1 MYNAIFDW
9 RVTMSQYKLLVKD
22 VLENE
27 HFKSAEVVAGKD
39 GLLRIVKWAHV
50 IEIVQVDNF
59 LAGDELVLTTGISLQ
74 HCIEDFIFFVESL
87 IKKNCAALC
96 IEYGTYLQT
105 IPESILSLA
114 NQHDFPII
122 VFHETVP
129 FVRITQD
136 LHSQIMNQQYFM
148 ISSLET
154 YSQTLNKN
162 ALLGQTV
169 DDILQTLYQAL
180 RTQIIF
186 SIKGRDPIFFPN
198 IPTVKR
204 RDLLKMPKSATQFI
218 HEPIFIVD
226 QHYADLTLYRGDGL
240 FSEFEL
246 LILDRTATALA
257 QLLMREFYIE
267 EKRDI
272 EDATI
277 LADWIDHKLTKEEIF
292 KFIVSHHSNFTYY
305 SSAVFILS
313 SPYTIMKVQ
322 EDIVYS
328 KLYYRN
334 LFEQN
339 GFIPFLFERKSYVI
353 FILLHTKD
361 CKASRELLN
370 TLFSTLKKTDFYKK
384 QLSQGYQL
392 AIGKVVSDVEEIPK
406 SYQTALETFYIC
418 GKVQTTSFFYDDLH
432 LYHLIYKLQMQV
444 DLQEVIQDYL
454 QPVIEYDK
462 KHNSKL
468 LETLQVY
475 LQTNGSKQQTAKQLF
490 IVRQTLYH
498 RLKKLESLLGE
509 DFMKGHNRITLE
521 FMLLANSLIEEKK

>member
-1 MYNAIFDW
+1 MPDFD
-9 RVTMSQYKLLVKD
+9 RRATMSQYKLQVKD

-27 HFKSAEVVAGKD
+27 YFRSAEVVAGQG

-59 LAGDELVLTTGISLQ
+59 LAGNELVLTTGISLQ
-74 HCIEDFIFFVESL
+74 HHLEDFLFFVKSL
-87 IKKNCAALC
+87 INKNCAALC
-96 IEYGTYLQT
+96 IEYGPYLQS
-105 IPESILSLA
+105 IPEVILSLA
-114 NQHDFPII
+114 NRHDFPII

-136 LHSQIMNQQYFM
+136 LHSQIMNQQYLM

-162 ALLGQTV
+162 ALLGQNT
-169 DDILQTLYQAL
+169 DDILQTIYHTL

-198 IPTVKR
+198 MPLAKR
-204 RDLLKMPKSATQFI
+204 QQLLMMPKTAPQFK

-226 QHYADLTLYRGDGL
+226 QHYADLTIYRAHGL
-240 FSEFEL
+240 FSEFDL

-257 QLLMREFYIE
+257 QLLMRDFYIE

-277 LADWIDHKLTKEEIF
+277 LADWIDQKLTKEEIY
-292 KFIVSHHSNFTYY
+292 KFIVAHHSNYTYY

-313 SPYTIMKVQ
+313 SPYTIMRAQ

-339 GFIPFLFERKSYVI
+339 GFTPFLFERKSYVV
-353 FILLHTKD
+353 FILLHTKES
-361 CKASRELLN
+361 KASRELLN
-370 TLFSTLKKTDFYKK
+370 SLFATLQQTDFYKK
-384 QLSQGYQL
+384 QLLQGYQL

-406 SYQTALETFYIC
+406 SYHTALETLYIC
-418 GKVQTTSFFYDDLH
+418 RKVQTTSFFYDDLH

-444 DLQEVIQDYL
+444 NLQEVIQDYL
-454 QPVIEYDK
+454 QPVIDYDK
-462 KHNSKL
+462 KYNSKL

-498 RLKKLESLLGE
+498 RLKKLEHLLGE
-509 DFMKGHNRITLE
+509 NFMKGHNRITLE
-521 FMLLANSLIEEKK
+521 FMLLANSLIEDKA

>member
-1 MYNAIFDW
+1 MQYFDG
-9 RVTMSQYKLLVKD
+9 RATMSQYKLQVKD

-27 HFKSAEVVAGKD
+27 YFRSAEVVAGQG

-74 HCIEDFIFFVESL
+74 HHLEDFLFFVESL
-87 IKKNCAALC
+87 INKNCAALC
-96 IEYGTYLQT
+96 IEYGTYLQS
-105 IPESILSLA
+105 IPEVILSLA
-114 NQHDFPII
+114 NRHDFPII

-136 LHSQIMNQQYFM
+136 LHSQIMNQQYLM

-162 ALLGQTV
+162 ALLGQNT
-169 DDILQTLYQAL
+169 DDILQTIYHTL

-198 IPTVKR
+198 MPLAKR
-204 RDLLKMPKSATQFI
+204 QQLLTMSKTAPQFK

-226 QHYADLTLYRGDGL
+226 QHYADLTLYRADGL
-240 FSEFEL
+240 FSEFDL

-257 QLLMREFYIE
+257 QLLMRDFYIE

-277 LADWIDHKLTKEEIF
+277 LADWIDQKLTKEEIY
-292 KFIVSHHSNFTYY
+292 KFIVAHHSSYTYY

-313 SPYTIMKVQ
+313 SPYTIMRAQ

-339 GFIPFLFERKSYVI
+339 GFTPFLFERKSYVV

-361 CKASRELLN
+361 SKASRELLN
-370 TLFSTLKKTDFYKK
+370 SLFATLQQTDFYKK
-384 QLSQGYQL
+384 QLLQGYQL

-406 SYQTALETFYIC
+406 SYHTALETLYIC
-418 GKVQTTSFFYDDLH
+418 RKVQTTSFFYDDLH

-444 DLQEVIQDYL
+444 NLQEVIQDYL
-454 QPVIEYDK
+454 QPVIDYDK
-462 KHNSKL
+462 KYNSKL

-498 RLKKLESLLGE
+498 RLKKLENLLGE
-509 DFMKGHNRITLE
+509 NFMKGHNRITLE
-521 FMLLANSLIEEKK
+521 FMLLANSLIEDKI

>member
-1 MYNAIFDW
+1 MQYFEW
-9 RVTMSQYKLLVKD
+9 RATMSQFKLQVKD
-22 VLENE
+22 VLKNE
-27 HFKSAEVVAGKD
+27 YFQSAEVIAGKD

-59 LAGDELVLTTGISLQ
+59 LAGDELILTTGISLQ
-74 HCIEDFIFFVESL
+74 HHLEDFIFFVEML

-96 IEYGTYLQT
+96 IEYGPYLQT
-105 IPESILSLA
+105 IPEAIQSLA
-114 NQHDFPII
+114 NRHDFPII

-148 ISSLET
+148 ISSLEN
-154 YSQTLNKN
+154 YAQTLNKN
-162 ALLGQTV
+162 ALHGQST
-169 DDILQTLYQAL
+169 DDILQTIYHTL

-186 SIKGRDPIFFPN
+186 SIKDRDVIFFPN
-198 IPTVKR
+198 MPLAKR
-204 RDLLKMPKSATQFI
+204 QQLLTLPQSAPQFK
-218 HEPIFIVD
+218 HAPIFIVD
-226 QHYADLTLYRGDGL
+226 QHYADLTLYRTDGL

-277 LADWIDHKLTKEEIF
+277 LADWIDHKLTKEEIY
-292 KFIVSHHSNFTYY
+292 KFIVSHHANFTHY
-305 SSAVFILS
+305 SNAVFILS
-313 SPYTIMKVQ
+313 SPYTMMKGQ

-339 GFIPFLFERKSYVI
+339 GFVPFLFERKSYVV

-361 CKASRELLN
+361 CKASRDLLN
-370 TLFSTLKKTDFYKK
+370 SIFSTLQTTDFYKK
-384 QLSQGYQL
+384 QQAQGYQL
-392 AIGKVVSDVEEIPK
+392 AIGKIVADVEEIPK
-406 SYQTALETFYIC
+406 SYQTALETLYIC
-418 GKVQTTSFFYDDLH
+418 RKVQTTSFFYDDLH
-432 LYHLIYKLQMQV
+432 LYYLIYKLQMQV

-462 KHNSKL
+462 KYNSKL

-475 LQTNGSKQQTAKQLF
+475 LQTNGSKQQTANQLF

-498 RLKKLESLLGE
+498 RLKKLENLLGE
-509 DFMKGHNRITLE
+509 NFMKGHNRITLE
-521 FMLLANSLIEEKK
+521 FMLLAHSLIEDKK

>member
-1 MYNAIFDW
+1 MNQF
-9 RVTMSQYKLLVKD
+9 KLKVKD
-22 VLENE
+22 VLEYKY
-27 HFKSAEVVAGKD
+27 FKSAEVVAGED

-50 IEIVQVDNF
+50 IEIVQIDNF

-74 HCIEDFIFFVESL
+74 HSIDDFIFFVESL
-87 IKKNCAALC
+87 IHKSCAALC
-96 IEYGTYLQT
+96 IEYGDYLQT
-105 IPESILSLA
+105 IPAIIVSLA
-114 NQHDFPII
+114 NRHSFPII

-136 LHSQIMNQQYFM
+136 LHSQILNQQYLM
-148 ISSLET
+148 ISTLES

-162 ALLGQTV
+162 ALLGQTTE
-169 DDILQTLYQAL
+169 DILQNMYNELK
-180 RTQIIF
+180 TQIVF
-186 SIKGRDPIFFPN
+186 SIKSREPIFFPN
-198 IPTVKR
+198 AVPHKR
-204 RDLLKMPKSATQFI
+204 QQLLAMKEKASEFK
-218 HEPIFIVD
+218 HEPIFIFD
-226 QHYADLTLYRGDGL
+226 QHYADLTLFRADGQ

-267 EKRDI
+267 EKKNM

-277 LADWIDHKLTKEEIF
+277 LVDWIDQKLSKEEIY
-292 KFIVSHHSNFTYY
+292 KFIVTHHSNFKI
-305 SSAVFILS
+305 SSGAVFILA
-313 SPYTIMKVQ
+313 SPHTVPKVQ

-334 LFEQN
+334 LFEQH
-339 GFIPFLFERKSYVI
+339 GFIPFLFERKSYII

-361 CKASRELLN
+361 SKSSRELLN
-370 TLFSTLKKTDFYKK
+370 SLCSSLQKAEFYKK
-384 QLSQGYQL
+384 QISQGYQV
-392 AIGKVVSDVEEIPK
+392 AIGKVVSDVVDIPK
-406 SYQTALETFYIC
+406 SYQTALDTLYIC
-418 GKVQTTSFFYDDLH
+418 SKVPTTSFFYDDLH

-444 DLQEVIQDYL
+444 NLQEVIQDYL
-454 QPVIEYDK
+454 QPVIEYDRK
-462 KHNSKL
+462 YNSKL

-509 DFMKGHNRITLE
+509 NFMKGHNRITLE
-521 FMLLANSLIEEKK
+521 FMLLANSLIEDKN

>member
-1 MYNAIFDW
+1 
-9 RVTMSQYKLLVKD
+9 MSQYKIQVKD
-22 VLENE
+22 VLESK
-27 HFKSAEVVAGKD
+27 HFQSAEVIAGEA
-39 GLLRIVKWAHV
+39 GLLRIVRWAHV
-50 IEIVQVDNF
+50 IEIVQIDNF
-59 LAGDELVLTTGISLQ
+59 LTGDELVLTTGISLQ
-74 HCIEDFIFFVESL
+74 HSIEDFLSFVKSL
-87 IKKNCAALC
+87 IHTNCAALC

-105 IPESILSLA
+105 IPEAIISLA
-114 NQHDFPII
+114 NQHSFPII

-136 LHSQIMNQQYFM
+136 LHSRIMNQQYLM
-148 ISSLET
+148 ISSLES

-162 ALLGQTV
+162 ALLGQNTE
-169 DDILQTLYQAL
+169 DILQNMYNELK
-180 RTQIIF
+180 TQIIF
-186 SIKGRDPIFFPN
+186 SIKDREPIFYPN
-198 IPTVKR
+198 MPHSKR
-204 RDLLKMPKSATQFI
+204 QKLLNIKQTAYQFK

-226 QHYADLTLYRGDGL
+226 QHYAHLTLYREDRL
-240 FSEFEL
+240 FTEFEL

-277 LADWIDHKLTKEEIF
+277 LADWIDHKLSKEEIY
-292 KFIVSHHSNFTYY
+292 KFIAAHHANYHFY
-305 SSAVFILS
+305 SGTIFILS
-313 SPYTIMKVQ
+313 SPNTIMKVQ

-353 FILLHTKD
+353 FILLYTKD
-361 CKASRELLN
+361 SKSSREQLN
-370 TLFSTLKKTDFYKK
+370 TLFSTLQKTDFYKK
-384 QLSQGYQL
+384 QMLQGYQI
-392 AIGKVVSDVEEIPK
+392 AIGKVVSDAEEIPK
-406 SYQTALETFYIC
+406 SYQTALETLYIC
-418 GKVQTTSFFYDDLH
+418 RKVQTTSFFYDDLH

-444 DLQEVIQDYL
+444 NLQEVIQDYL
-454 QPVIEYDK
+454 QPVIDYDK

-475 LQTNGSKQQTAKQLF
+475 LQTNGSKQQTANQLF

-509 DFMKGHNRITLE
+509 NFMKGHNRITLE
-521 FMLLANSLIEEKK
+521 FMLLANSLIEDKN